1 VNTEYPWRAKYA
13 LAVHESDNSKIT
25 SRIDD
30 ALKAIQKRQAS
41 TAPIDELER
50 SAINNAVL
58 ALEALKPAPTGRA

>member
-1 VNTEYPWRAKYA
+1 LFSNFFSTSA
-13 LAVHESDNSKIT
+13 LGPGLEIASNSKVI

-58 ALEALKPAPTGRA
+58 ALESAATAT

>member
-1 VNTEYPWRAKYA
+1 LFSNFFSTSA
-13 LAVHESDNSKIT
+13 LGPALEIASNSKVIR
-25 SRIDD
+25 RIDD

-58 ALEALKPAPTGRA
+58 ALESAATAT

>member
-1 VNTEYPWRAKYA
+1 MLTAETTKYA
-13 LAVHESDNSKIT
+13 LAVHESDNSKIII
-25 SRIDD
+25 RIDD

-58 ALEALKPAPTGRA
+58 ALEALKPARTSRA